1 MGLFAVLLLLGLAHG
16 QIQLLDIPSRDGISA
31 SCISVLNQQV
41 ACDENLAR
49 AGDAVGGA
57 PVFGTPLFLTSSQLT
72 SLCTSTCSSNLALW
86 EQRVG
91 RACGTTLFEQPDGG
105 QEALVALPHNYVELF
120 NSICLKNAAGE
131 YCNDVMGK
139 ALHIDP
145 VNQQA
150 SETPG
155 RRHATTVLCNDCYL
169 SIISTQLAMP
179 LASTSLLASDFTQLT
194 SSCKKTGWTLSPP
207 PTGTTYSIRPTANP
221 ATPNCTGTQHVI
233 SGSDSCVGISMA
245 EGISTDDLAREN
257 QIPSFCYQF
266 PKTGSLCIP
275 ANRKC
280 KPYTVK
286 STDTCASLQS
296 AFGIKYAQLISWN
309 PTLGPKCNNLASV
322 VGYVIC
328 ATTPGGAW
336 VNPNP
341 APVPTTS
348 WATGTMLWSTELAA
362 PMSAYPE
369 ATYVA
374 KSAPPP
380 YANRTRLDCAVYV
393 TAPVLTNYTGNGTT
407 SLDCQDVAAQYGI
420 DLADF
425 VDWNPSLEGV
435 QPCRMAIDIQYCAQ
449 TYSRVSP
456 GIVGACVQREV
467 APAGYDCHKFTAGRG
482 LEPDQF
488 VLWNPDVGGGCER
501 FRVGTSYCVAVHHYA
516 QPGITSNCN
525 KLAMANET
533 DWVRNPCQIIETQF
547 GVSHAR
553 FVAWNPAVQT
563 NCSGLYRGYDY
574 CVSIPGY
581 KPTYTTPSAGLAPVT
596 GLGSASLLAE
606 PTASG
611 GLSAEETVS
620 SSSSSSNEVIT
631 SRAVVTPTV
640 RASGTVALSVG
651 AAGVREQT
659 VAPI

>member
-1 MGLFAVLLLLGLAHG
+1 MGVFAVLLLVGLAHG

-41 ACDENLAR
+41 ACDQNLAR

-91 RACGTTLFEQPDGG
+91 RACGTALFEQPDGG

-150 SETPG
+150 SETPARDAIG
-155 RRHATTVLCNDCYL
+155 VDE
-169 SIISTQLAMP
+169 
-179 LASTSLLASDFTQLT
+179 LT
-194 SSCKKTGWTLSPP
+194 SERFH
-207 PTGTTYSIRPTANP
+207 TTDFVIPTANP
-221 ATPNCTGTQHVI
+221 VTPNCTGTQHVI
-233 SGSDSCVGISMA
+233 SGSDTCVKISMA

-309 PTLGPKCNNLASV
+309 PTLGPKCNNIASV

-341 APVPTTS
+341 VPVPTTS
-348 WATGTMLWSTELAA
+348 WETGTMLWSTELA
-362 PMSAYPE
+362 PMTVYPE

-374 KSAPPP
+374 KSAPAP

-393 TAPVLTNYTGNGTT
+393 TAPILTNYTGNGTT
-407 SLDCQDVAAQYGI
+407 SLDCQDAAGQYGI
-420 DLADF
+420 NLADF
-425 VDWNPSLEGV
+425 VDWNPSLEGRD
-435 QPCRMAIDIQYCAQ
+435 PCRMANYTQYCAQ

-456 GIVGACVQREV
+456 GIVGACVQREA
-467 APAGYDCHKFTAGRG
+467 APAGYDCHKFTAVRG
-482 LEPDQF
+482 LEPEQF
-488 VLWNPDVGGGCER
+488 VLWNPDVGSGCEK

-547 GVSHAR
+547 GISHAR

-563 NCSGLYRGYDY
+563 NCSGLYSGYDY

-581 KPTYTTPSAGLAPVT
+581 KPTYTTPSAALAPAT
-596 GLGSASLLAE
+596 RLASASLLAE
-606 PTASG
+606 STAVG
-611 GLSAEETVS
+611 GGSERETVS
-620 SSSSSSNEVIT
+620 FSSHQGRT
-631 SRAVVTPTV
+631 SRTVLTPTV
-640 RASGTVALSVG
+640 KASGTMALSVG

-659 VAPI
+659 MTPI